1 MPCSK
6 IRTQFLDGAA
16 ARATLRVRNDSSI
29 FLPSFAEGD
38 VEVMEA
44 SSRPGGPHP
53 RVVAIHELF
62 CRGGCAECVK
72 VEGGPRTCLPVT
84 TNDGVWN
91 DPQLGLLAR
100 SPKPASRQG
109 LYVTR
114 RVVVVMAGVRRE
126 EGRGKDASMSM
137 GALADNGKQGR
148 DERDEMASR
157 SHAP

>member
-1 MPCSK
+1 MFARDDKRRRLERAKSPSCGSFHDMQPCS
-6 IRTQFLDGAA
+6 
-16 ARATLRVRNDSSI
+16 
-29 FLPSFAEGD
+29 
-38 VEVMEA
+38 
-44 SSRPGGPHP
+44 
-53 RVVAIHELF
+53 
-62 CRGGCAECVK
+62 
-72 VEGGPRTCLPVT
+72 
-84 TNDGVWN
+84 
-91 DPQLGLLAR
+91 R